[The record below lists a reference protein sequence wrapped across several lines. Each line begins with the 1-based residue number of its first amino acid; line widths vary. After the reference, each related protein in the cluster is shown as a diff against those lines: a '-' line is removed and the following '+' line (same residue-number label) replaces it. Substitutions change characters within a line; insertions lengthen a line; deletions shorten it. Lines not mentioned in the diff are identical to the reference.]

1 MKNIIEFMKRNYRV
15 LLVVGILAAGLWSF
29 IPSKKASGDDKDKM
43 LLELLSFVLEK
54 GHFSPIEL
62 NDNFSKKAYASYIES
77 LDPTKRYFIQSDI
90 NEFQKY
96 ENSIDDMI
104 RSKDLSFFDLT
115 YKRLM
120 LRMKES
126 KVIYTEILSKPLNL
140 NDDETISVDYEKL
153 PYATSKSDLNTRWRK
168 QLEFAILSD
177 ITDKEEIQEAI
188 KVKNADKTVI
198 ETLTI
203 KEEKESVTSEP
214 KTFEELEEKA
224 RKNTESN
231 LNNNFSFIAELTRED
246 WFSIYINAIVTQY
259 DPHTYYFSPEDK
271 EKFDVSMSGK
281 FEGIGARLQKK
292 NEGIEVSE
300 LISGGPAWRGKLLEQ
315 GDVIIKVG
323 QANEEPI
330 DIAGMRLDDVI
341 KKIKGPKGTLV
352 KLTVKKV
359 DGTVKVVPIFRDEVE
374 TEETFA
380 KSTVVNKGGKI
391 FGIIYLPKFY
401 QSFENK
407 SERDAFKDV
416 AIEVERL
423 KAMNVSGIVMDLRDN
438 GGGSLETVVKMTGL
452 FIDKGPVVQVKPAG
466 GKAQVL
472 PDTDPKVQW
481 DGPLVVMINN
491 YSASASE
498 IFAAAIQ
505 DYNRGVIIGSKQS
518 YGKGTVQNVFE
529 LNEFVRGNQYGDL
542 GALKTTTQKFYR
554 VNGGST
560 QLEGVK
566 SDIVMPDRFSFMETG
581 EKDEKSALPWD
592 KIEPAIY
599 TPLNVSFDK
608 VIANSK
614 NRIASNESFN
624 LISENAKWIN
634 DRKEDNS
641 ISLNYTAYK
650 KELAEIETQTKKFK
664 DIEKYKNN
672 LAFTSLPYELELMA
686 KDELLKEK
694 RDRWHAELVKDVYMT
709 ETLNV
714 LNDLT
719 SKELNATLVKAKKS
733 KKTKEKKLASK

>member
-1 MKNIIEFMKRNYRV
+1 MKRNYRI

-29 IPSKKASGDDKDKM
+29 IPSQKASGDEKDKM
-43 LLELLSFVLEK
+43 LIELLSFVLEK
-54 GHFSPIEL
+54 GHFSPIDL

-96 ENSIDDMI
+96 ETSIDDMI
-104 RSKDLSFFDLT
+104 RNKDLSFFDLT

-126 KVIYTEILSKPLNL
+126 KVIYTDILSKPLNL

-153 PYATSKSDLNTRWRK
+153 PYAASKSDLITRWRK
-168 QLEFAILSD
+168 QLEFAVLSD
-177 ITDKEEIQEAI
+177 ITDKEDIQKAVETDKENPEATE
-188 KVKNADKTVI
+188 KKETVK
-198 ETLTI
+198 
-203 KEEKESVTSEP
+203 SEP
-214 KTFEELEEKA
+214 KTFEELEAKA
-224 RKNTESN
+224 RKTTESN

-300 LISGGPAWRGKLLEQ
+300 LISGGPAWRGKMLEQ

-323 QANEEPI
+323 QGNEEPI
-330 DIAGMRLDDVI
+330 DISGMRLDDVI

-359 DGTVKVVPIFRDEVE
+359 DGSVKVIPIMRDEVE

-380 KSTVVNKGGKI
+380 KSTVVNKDGKL
-391 FGIIYLPKFY
+391 FGVIYLPKFY

-407 SERDAFKDV
+407 SQRDAFKDV
-416 AIEVERL
+416 AQEVERL
-423 KAMNVSGIVMDLRDN
+423 KAMNVQGIVMDLRDN

-452 FIDKGPVVQVKPAG
+452 FIDKGPVVQVKPAN

-472 PDTDPKVQW
+472 PDNDPKVQW

-505 DYNRGVIIGSKQS
+505 DYKRGIIIGSKQS

-592 KIEPAIY
+592 KIEPAVY
-599 TPLNVSFDK
+599 SPLNVSFDK

-614 NRIASNESFN
+614 SRIAANESFN
-624 LISENAKWIN
+624 LITENAKWIN
-634 DRKEDNS
+634 DRKEDNT
-641 ISLNYTAYK
+641 ISLNYSSYK
-650 KELAEIETQTKKFK
+650 KELAEIEAQTKKFK
-664 DIEKYKNN
+664 AIEKFKNN
-672 LAFTSLPYELELMA
+672 LVFTSLPYELELMA

-719 SKELNATLVKAKKS
+719 SKDINTTIVKGQKV
-733 KKTKEKKLASK
+733 KEKKLASK

>member
-29 IPSKKASGDDKDKM
+29 IPSQKASGDEKDKM
-43 LLELLSFVLEK
+43 LIELLSFVLEK

-62 NDNFSKKAYASYIES
+62 NDDFSKKAYASYIES

-120 LRMKES
+120 QRMKES
-126 KVIYTEILSKPLNL
+126 KVIYTSILSKPLNL
-140 NDDETISVDYEKL
+140 KDDETISVDYEKL
-153 PYATSKSDLNTRWRK
+153 PYAASMKDLDQRWRK
-168 QLEFAILSD
+168 QLEFAVLSD
-177 ITDKEEIQEAI
+177 ITDKEDIQKAVETSEATE
-188 KVKNADKTVI
+188 KKETVK
-198 ETLTI
+198 
-203 KEEKESVTSEP
+203 SEP

-224 RKNTESN
+224 RKTTESN

-300 LISGGPAWRGKLLEQ
+300 LISGGPAWRGKMLEQ

-323 QANEEPI
+323 QGNEEPI

-359 DGTVKVVPIFRDEVE
+359 DGTVKVVPIVRDEVE

-380 KSTVVNKGGKI
+380 KSTTVNKDGKL
-391 FGIIYLPKFY
+391 FGVIYLPKFY

-407 SERDAFKDV
+407 SQRDAFKDV

-505 DYNRGVIIGSKQS
+505 DYKRGIVVGSKQS

-599 TPLNVSFDK
+599 TPLNVSYDK

-614 NRIASNESFN
+614 NRIASNENFN
-624 LISENAKWIN
+624 LITENAKWIN
-634 DRKEDNS
+634 DRKEDNT
-641 ISLNYTAYK
+641 ISLNYSSYK
-650 KELAEIETQTKKFK
+650 KELAEIEVQTKKFK
-664 DIEKYKNN
+664 ELEKFKNN
-672 LAFTSLPYELELMA
+672 LTFTSLPYELELMA

-694 RDRWHAELVKDVYMT
+694 RDRWHAELVKDIYMT

-719 SKELNATLVKAKKS
+719 SKDVNTSLAKAKKA

>member
-1 MKNIIEFMKRNYRV
+1 MKRNYRV

-104 RSKDLSFFDLT
+104 RSKDLTFFDVT

-126 KVIYTEILSKPLNL
+126 KDIYTDILSKPLNL
-140 NDDETISVDYEKL
+140 NDEETISVDYEKL
-153 PYATSKSDLNTRWRK
+153 PYATSKVDLNTRWRK

-177 ITDKEEIQEAI
+177 ITDKEDIQNGLEKSEKLDNDATEM
-188 KVKNADKTVI
+188 KETVK
-198 ETLTI
+198 
-203 KEEKESVTSEP
+203 SEL
-214 KTFEELEEKA
+214 KSFEELEKTA

-323 QANEEPI
+323 QGNEEPI
-330 DIAGMRLDDVI
+330 DISGMRLDDVI

-359 DGTVKVVPIFRDEVE
+359 DGSVKVVPIMRDEVE

-380 KSTVVNKGGKI
+380 KSSVVNKDGKL
-391 FGIIYLPKFY
+391 FGVIYLPKFY

-407 SERDAFKDV
+407 SQRDAFKDV
-416 AIEVERL
+416 AQEVERL

-452 FIDKGPVVQVKPAG
+452 FIDKGPVVQVKPAN

-472 PDTDPKVQW
+472 ADSVPKAVW

-505 DYNRGVIIGSKQS
+505 DYNRGIVIGSKQS

-566 SDIVMPDRFSFMETG
+566 SDIVMPDRFSFMETV

-599 TPLNVSFDK
+599 TPLNLSFDK

-634 DRKEDNS
+634 NRKADNV
-641 ISLNYTAYK
+641 ISLNYTSYK
-650 KELAEIETQTKKFK
+650 KELAAIEMQTKKFK
-664 DIEKYKNN
+664 DIEKFKNN
-672 LAFTSLPYELELMA
+672 LTFSSLPYELELMT

-694 RDRWHAELVKDVYMT
+694 RDRWHSELVKDVYMT

-719 SKELNATLVKAKKS
+719 SKDVNTTLVKGKKA

>member
-1 MKNIIEFMKRNYRV
+1 MKNIIEFMKRNYKV
-15 LLVVGILAAGLWSF
+15 LLVVGILSAGLWSF
-29 IPSKKASGDDKDKM
+29 IPTQKTSGDDKDKM
-43 LLELLSFVLEK
+43 LIELLSFVLEK

-62 NDNFSKKAYASYIES
+62 NDTFSKKAYASYIES

-120 LRMKES
+120 QRMKES
-126 KVIYTEILSKPLNL
+126 KVIYTSILSKPLNL
-140 NDDETISVDYEKL
+140 KDDETISVDYEKL
-153 PYATSKSDLNTRWRK
+153 PYAASTNDLNQRWRK
-168 QLEFAILSD
+168 QLEFAVLSD
-177 ITDKEEIQEAI
+177 ITDKEEIQDAL
-188 KVKNADKTVI
+188 KNDDKTVT
-198 ETLTI
+198 EATEK
-203 KEEKESVTSEP
+203 KEVVKSEP

-224 RKNTESN
+224 RKTTESN
-231 LNNNFSFIAELTRED
+231 LNNNFGFIAELTRED
-246 WFSIYINAIVTQY
+246 WFSIYLNAIVTQY

-315 GDVIIKVG
+315 GDVIIKVAQG
-323 QANEEPI
+323 NEEPI

-359 DGTVKVVPIFRDEVE
+359 DGTVKVVPIVRDEVE

-380 KSTVVNKGGKI
+380 KSTVVNKDGKL
-391 FGIIYLPKFY
+391 FGVIYLPKFY

-407 SERDAFKDV
+407 SQRDAFKDV
-416 AIEVERL
+416 AQEIERL
-423 KAMNVSGIVMDLRDN
+423 KELNVQGIVMDLRDN

-452 FIDKGPVVQVKPAG
+452 FIDKGPVVQVKPAN

-472 PDTDPKVQW
+472 ADSVPNAQW

-505 DYNRGVIIGSKQS
+505 DYKRGIVIGSKQS

-566 SDIVMPDRFSFMETG
+566 SDVVMPDRFSFMETG

-592 KIEPAIY
+592 KIEPAVY
-599 TPLNVSFDK
+599 SPLNVSFDN

-614 NRIASNESFN
+614 NRIASNESFK

-634 DRKEDNS
+634 DRKEDNT
-641 ISLNYTAYK
+641 ISLNYASYK
-650 KELAEIETQTKKFK
+650 KELAEIEEQTKKFK
-664 DIEKYKNN
+664 VIEKFKNN
-672 LAFTSLPYELELMA
+672 LTFTSLPYELELMA

-714 LNDLT
+714 LTDLT
-719 SKELNATLVKAKKS
+719 GKDVNTTLVKTKKA

>member
-1 MKNIIEFMKRNYRV
+1 MKKSIEFMKRNYRV
-15 LLVVGILAAGLWSF
+15 LLVVGIVVAGLWSF
-29 IPSKKASGDDKDKM
+29 IPSKKLTGDDKDKM
-43 LLELLSFVLEK
+43 LIELLSFVLEK
-54 GHFSPIEL
+54 GHFSPIQL
-62 NDNFSKKAYASYIES
+62 NDEFSKKAYASYIES

-90 NEFQKY
+90 AEFQKY
-96 ENSIDDMI
+96 ELAIDDMI
-104 RSKDLSFFDLT
+104 RSKDLTFFDLT

-120 LRMKES
+120 QRMKES
-126 KVIYTEILSKPLNL
+126 KVIYTSILSKPLDL
-140 NDDETISVDYEKL
+140 NDNETINVDYEKL
-153 PYATSKSDLNTRWRK
+153 PYAATMKDLDQRWRK
-168 QLEFAILSD
+168 QLELAVLSD
-177 ITDKEEIQEAI
+177 ITDKEDIQNAI
-188 KVKNADKTVI
+188 KSGTLD
-198 ETLTI
+198 ETNVA
-203 KEEKESVTSEP
+203 KEEKPVEKTEP
-214 KTFEELEEKA
+214 KSFEELEKTA
-224 RKNTESN
+224 RKTTESN

-246 WFSIYINAIVTQY
+246 WFSVYINAIVTQY

-315 GDVIIKVG
+315 GDVIIKVA

-359 DGTVKVVPIFRDEVE
+359 DGSVKVVPIVRDEVE

-380 KSTVVNKGGKI
+380 KSTVVNKEGKL
-391 FGIIYLPKFY
+391 FGVIYLPKFY

-407 SERDAFKDV
+407 SNRDAFKDV

-423 KAMNVSGIVMDLRDN
+423 KAMNVEGIVMDLRDN

-472 PDTDPKVQW
+472 PDSDPKVQW

-505 DYNRGVIIGSKQS
+505 DYNRGIIIGSKQS

-529 LNEFVRGNQYGDL
+529 LNEFVRGNQYGEL

-566 SDIVMPDRFSFMETG
+566 SDIVMPDRFSFMATG

-599 TPLNVSFDK
+599 TPLNLNFEK

-614 NRIASNESFN
+614 KRIATNDNFN

-634 DRKEDNS
+634 DRKEDNT
-641 ISLNYTAYK
+641 ISLNYDAYK
-650 KELAEIETQTKKFK
+650 KELSEIETQTKKFK
-664 DIEKYKNN
+664 SLEKYKSN
-672 LAFTSLPYELELMA
+672 LMFTSLPYELDLMA

-694 RDRWHAELVKDVYMT
+694 RERWHAELVKDVYMT

-714 LNDLT
+714 LTDLT
-719 SKELNATLVKAKKS
+719 SDDVKEPLVKT
-733 KKTKEKKLASK
+733 KKTKKVKEKLASK

>member
-1 MKNIIEFMKRNYRV
+1 MKKSIEFMKRNYKV
-15 LLVVGILAAGLWSF
+15 LLIVGIVVAGLWSF
-29 IPSKKASGDDKDKM
+29 IPSKKVTGDDKDKM
-43 LLELLSFVLEK
+43 LIELLSFVLEK

-62 NDNFSKKAYASYIES
+62 NDEFSKKAYASYIES

-90 NEFQKY
+90 SEFQKY
-96 ENSIDDMI
+96 ELAIDDMI

-120 LRMKES
+120 QRMKES
-126 KVIYTEILSKPLNL
+126 KVIYTSILSKPLDL
-140 NDDETISVDYEKL
+140 NDNETINVDYEKL
-153 PYATSKSDLNTRWRK
+153 PYAATMKDLDQRWRK
-168 QLEFAILSD
+168 QLELAVLSD
-177 ITDKEEIQEAI
+177 ITNKEDIQ
-188 KVKNADKTVI
+188 NALKSGILDDSSA
-198 ETLTI
+198 I
-203 KEEKESVTSEP
+203 KEEKPAEKTEP
-214 KTFEELEEKA
+214 KSFEELEITA
-224 RKNTESN
+224 RKTTESN

-246 WFSIYINAIVTQY
+246 WFTVYINAIVTQY

-281 FEGIGARLQKK
+281 YEGIGARLQKK

-300 LISGGPAWRGKLLEQ
+300 LISGGPAWCGKLLEQ
-315 GDVIIKVG
+315 GDIIIKVA

-359 DGTVKVVPIFRDEVE
+359 DGTVKVVPIIRNEVE

-380 KSTVVNKGGKI
+380 KSSVVNKDGKL
-391 FGIIYLPKFY
+391 FGVIYLPKFY

-407 SERDAFKDV
+407 SNRDAFKDV

-423 KAMNVSGIVMDLRDN
+423 KAMNVEGIVMDLRDN

-466 GKAQVL
+466 GKAQIL
-472 PDTDPKVQW
+472 PDSDPKVQW

-505 DYNRGVIIGSKQS
+505 DYNRGIIIGSKQS

-566 SDIVMPDRFSFMETG
+566 SDIIMPDRFSFMETG

-592 KIEPAIY
+592 KIEPANY
-599 TPLNVSFDK
+599 TPLQVNYDK

-614 NRIASNESFN
+614 KRIATNENFN

-641 ISLNYTAYK
+641 ISLNYAAYK
-650 KELAEIETQTKKFK
+650 KEIADIESQTKKFK
-664 DIEKYKNN
+664 SLEKYKNN
-672 LAFTSLPYELELMA
+672 LNFNSLPYELELMA
-686 KDELLKEK
+686 SDELLKEK
-694 RDRWHAELVKDVYMT
+694 RERWHAELVKDIYMT

-714 LNDLT
+714 LTDLT
-719 SKELNATLVKAKKS
+719 VLDTNKPVV
-733 KKTKEKKLASK
+733 KTKKEKKVKEKLASK

>member
-1 MKNIIEFMKRNYRV
+1 MKNIVEFMKRNYRV

-43 LLELLSFVLEK
+43 LIELLSFVLEK

-62 NDNFSKKAYASYIES
+62 NDAFSKKAYASYIES

-120 LRMKES
+120 MRMKES
-126 KVIYTEILSKPLNL
+126 KDIYTDILSKPLNL
-140 NDDETISVDYEKL
+140 NDEETINVDYEKL
-153 PYATSKSDLNTRWRK
+153 PYATSKADLTTRWRK

-177 ITDKEEIQEAI
+177 ITDKEDIQKGITAEALNPEATD
-188 KVKNADKTVI
+188 KKETVK
-198 ETLTI
+198 
-203 KEEKESVTSEP
+203 SEP
-214 KTFEELEEKA
+214 KTFEELEKNA
-224 RKNTESN
+224 RKSTESN

-315 GDVIIKVG
+315 GDIIIKVG

-330 DIAGMRLDDVI
+330 DISGMRLDDVI

-359 DGTVKVVPIFRDEVE
+359 DGTVKVVPIVRDEVE

-380 KSTVVNKGGKI
+380 KSTVVNKEGKL
-391 FGIIYLPKFY
+391 FGVIYLPKFY
-401 QSFENK
+401 QSFDNK

-416 AIEVERL
+416 AQEVERL
-423 KAMNVSGIVMDLRDN
+423 KAMNVQGIVMDLRDN

-452 FIDKGPVVQVKPAG
+452 FIDRGPVVQVKPAN

-505 DYNRGVIIGSKQS
+505 DYKRGIVVGSKQS

-566 SDIVMPDRFSFMETG
+566 SDIVMPDRFSFVETG

-599 TPLNVSFDK
+599 TPLNMNFEN

-614 NRIASNESFN
+614 SRIAANESFN
-624 LISENAKWIN
+624 LITENAKWIN
-634 DRKEDNS
+634 NRKEDSS
-641 ISLNYTAYK
+641 ISLNYKAYK
-650 KELAEIETQTKKFK
+650 KELADIETQTKKFK
-664 DIEKYKNN
+664 DIEKFKNN
-672 LAFTSLPYELELMA
+672 LTFTSLPYELELMA

-694 RDRWHAELVKDVYMT
+694 RDRWHEELVKDVYMT

-719 SKELNATLVKAKKS
+719 SKDVTSTLVKAKKA
-733 KKTKEKKLASK
+733 KKVKEKKLASK

>member
-1 MKNIIEFMKRNYRV
+1 MKKSIEFMKRNYKV
-15 LLVVGILAAGLWSF
+15 LLVVGIVVAGLWSF
-29 IPSKKASGDDKDKM
+29 IPSKKLTGDDKDKM
-43 LLELLSFVLEK
+43 LIELLSFVLEK

-62 NDNFSKKAYASYIES
+62 NDEFSKKAYASYIES

-90 NEFQKY
+90 TEFQKY
-96 ENSIDDMI
+96 ELAIDDMI

-120 LRMKES
+120 QRMKES
-126 KVIYTEILSKPLNL
+126 KVIYTSILSKPLDL
-140 NDDETISVDYEKL
+140 NDNETINMDYEKL
-153 PYATSKSDLNTRWRK
+153 PYAATMKDLDQRWRK
-168 QLEFAILSD
+168 QLELAVLSD
-177 ITDKEEIQEAI
+177 ITDKEDIQNALNSGIIDETNEA
-188 KVKNADKTVI
+188 
-198 ETLTI
+198 
-203 KEEKESVTSEP
+203 KEEKPAEKTEP
-214 KTFEELEEKA
+214 KSFEELEKTA
-224 RKNTESN
+224 RKTTESN

-246 WFSIYINAIVTQY
+246 WFTVYINAIVTQY

-315 GDVIIKVG
+315 GDVIIKVA

-359 DGTVKVVPIFRDEVE
+359 DGSVKVVPIVRDEVE

-380 KSTVVNKGGKI
+380 KSTLVNKDGKL
-391 FGIIYLPKFY
+391 FGVIYLPKFY

-407 SERDAFKDV
+407 LNRDAFKDV

-423 KAMNVSGIVMDLRDN
+423 KAMNVEGIVMDLRDN

-472 PDTDPKVQW
+472 PDSDPKVQW

-505 DYNRGVIIGSKQS
+505 DYNRGIIIGSKQS

-554 VNGGST
+554 VSGGST

-566 SDIVMPDRFSFMETG
+566 SDIVMPDRFSFMQTG

-599 TPLNVSFDK
+599 TPLDLNFEK

-614 NRIASNESFN
+614 KRIATNENFN

-641 ISLNYTAYK
+641 ISLNYAAYK
-650 KELAEIETQTKKFK
+650 KEIADIESQTKKFK
-664 DIEKYKNN
+664 SLDKFKNN
-672 LAFTSLPYELELMA
+672 LNFTSLPYELDLMA

-694 RDRWHAELVKDVYMT
+694 RERWHAELMKDVYMT

-714 LNDLT
+714 LTDLT
-719 SKELNATLVKAKKS
+719 SDDVKETLVKT
-733 KKTKEKKLASK
+733 KKTKKVKEKLASK

>member
-1 MKNIIEFMKRNYRV
+1 MKRNYKV
-15 LLVVGILAAGLWSF
+15 LLIVGIVVAGLWSF
-29 IPSKKASGDDKDKM
+29 IPSKKLTGDDKDKM
-43 LLELLSFVLEK
+43 LIELLSFVLEK

-62 NDNFSKKAYASYIES
+62 NDEFSKKAYAAYIES
-77 LDPTKRYFIQSDI
+77 LDPTKRYFIQPDI
-90 NEFQKY
+90 AEFQKY
-96 ENSIDDMI
+96 ELAIDDMI

-120 LRMKES
+120 QRMKES
-126 KVIYTEILSKPLNL
+126 KVIYTSILSKPLDL
-140 NDDETISVDYEKL
+140 NDNETINVDYEKL
-153 PYATSKSDLNTRWRK
+153 PYAATVKDLDQRWRK
-168 QLEFAILSD
+168 QLELAVLSE
-177 ITDKEEIQEAI
+177 ITDKEDIQNALNSGIIDE
-188 KVKNADKTVI
+188 KNVA
-198 ETLTI
+198 
-203 KEEKESVTSEP
+203 KEEKPAEKTEP
-214 KTFEELEEKA
+214 KSFEELEKTA
-224 RKNTESN
+224 RKTTESN

-246 WFSIYINAIVTQY
+246 WFTVYINAIVTQY

-315 GDVIIKVG
+315 GDVIIKVA

-359 DGTVKVVPIFRDEVE
+359 DGSVKVVPIVRDEVE

-380 KSTVVNKGGKI
+380 KSTLVNKDGKL
-391 FGIIYLPKFY
+391 FGVIYLPKFY

-407 SERDAFKDV
+407 SNRDAFKDV

-423 KAMNVSGIVMDLRDN
+423 KAMNVEGIVMDLRDN

-472 PDTDPKVQW
+472 PDSDPKVQW

-505 DYNRGVIIGSKQS
+505 DYNRGIIIGSKQS

-554 VNGGST
+554 VSGGST

-566 SDIVMPDRFSFMETG
+566 SDIVMPDRFSFMQTG

-599 TPLNVSFDK
+599 SPLDLNFEK

-614 NRIASNESFN
+614 KRIATNENFN

-641 ISLNYTAYK
+641 ISLNYAAYK
-650 KELAEIETQTKKFK
+650 KEIADIESQTKKFK
-664 DIEKYKNN
+664 SLDKYKNN
-672 LAFTSLPYELELMA
+672 LNFTSLPYELDLMA

-694 RDRWHAELVKDVYMT
+694 RERWHAELMKDVYMT

-714 LNDLT
+714 LTDLT
-719 SKELNATLVKAKKS
+719 SDDVKATLVKT
-733 KKTKEKKLASK
+733 KKTKKVKEKLASK

>member
-1 MKNIIEFMKRNYRV
+1 MKRNYRV
-15 LLVVGILAAGLWSF
+15 ILVVGILVAGLWSF
-29 IPSKKASGDDKDKM
+29 IPSKKVTGDDKDKM
-43 LLELLSFVLEK
+43 LIELLSFVLEK

-62 NDNFSKKAYASYIES
+62 NDEFSKKAYASYIES

-90 NEFQKY
+90 SEFQKY
-96 ENSIDDMI
+96 ELAIDDMI
-104 RSKDLSFFDLT
+104 RNKDLSFFDLT

-120 LRMKES
+120 QRMKES
-126 KVIYTEILSKPLNL
+126 KVIYTSILSKPLDL
-140 NDDETISVDYEKL
+140 NDNETINVDYEKL
-153 PYATSKSDLNTRWRK
+153 PYAATMKDLDQRWRK
-168 QLEFAILSD
+168 QLELAVLSD
-177 ITDKEEIQEAI
+177 ITDKEDIQ
-188 KVKNADKTVI
+188 NALKSGIID
-198 ETLTI
+198 ESGAI
-203 KEEKESVTSEP
+203 KEEKPAEKTEP
-214 KTFEELEEKA
+214 KSFEELEILA
-224 RKNTESN
+224 RKTTESN
-231 LNNNFSFIAELTRED
+231 LNNNFGFIAELTRED
-246 WFSIYINAIVTQY
+246 WFTVYINAIVTQY

-315 GDVIIKVG
+315 GDIIIKVA
-323 QANEEPI
+323 QANEQPI

-359 DGTVKVVPIFRDEVE
+359 DGSVKVIPIVRDEVE

-380 KSTVVNKGGKI
+380 KSTVVEKDGKL
-391 FGIIYLPKFY
+391 FGVIYLPKFY

-407 SERDAFKDV
+407 SNRDAFKDV

-423 KAMNVSGIVMDLRDN
+423 KAMNVEGIVMDLRDN

-466 GKAQVL
+466 GKAQIL
-472 PDTDPKVQW
+472 PDSDPKVQW

-505 DYNRGVIIGSKQS
+505 DYNRGIIIGSKQS

-554 VNGGST
+554 VSGGST

-566 SDIVMPDRFSFMETG
+566 SDIVMPDRFSFMATG

-592 KIEPAIY
+592 KIEPANY
-599 TPLNVSFDK
+599 MPLQVNYDK

-614 NRIASNESFN
+614 KRIATNDNFN

-641 ISLNYTAYK
+641 ISLNYAAYK
-650 KELAEIETQTKKFK
+650 KEIADIESQTKKFK
-664 DIEKYKNN
+664 SLEKYKNN
-672 LAFTSLPYELELMA
+672 LNFTSLPYELELMA
-686 KDELLKEK
+686 NDELLKEK
-694 RDRWHAELVKDVYMT
+694 RERWHAELVKDIYMT

-714 LNDLT
+714 LTDLT
-719 SKELNATLVKAKKS
+719 VLDTNIPVV
-733 KKTKEKKLASK
+733 KTKKEKKVKEKLASK

>member
-29 IPSKKASGDDKDKM
+29 IPSQKASGDEKDKM
-43 LLELLSFVLEK
+43 LIELLSFVLEK

-62 NDNFSKKAYASYIES
+62 NDDFSKKAYASYLES

-120 LRMKES
+120 QRMKES
-126 KVIYTEILSKPLNL
+126 KVIYTSILSKPLNL
-140 NDDETISVDYEKL
+140 KDDETISVDYEKL
-153 PYATSKSDLNTRWRK
+153 PYAASMKDLDQRWRK
-168 QLEFAILSD
+168 QLEFAVLSD
-177 ITDKEEIQEAI
+177 ITDKEDIQKAVETSEATE
-188 KVKNADKTVI
+188 KKETVK
-198 ETLTI
+198 
-203 KEEKESVTSEP
+203 SEP

-224 RKNTESN
+224 RKTTESN

-300 LISGGPAWRGKLLEQ
+300 LISGGPAWRGKMLEQ

-323 QANEEPI
+323 QGNDEPI

-359 DGTVKVVPIFRDEVE
+359 DGTVKVVPIVRDEVE

-380 KSTVVNKGGKI
+380 KSTTVNKDGKL
-391 FGIIYLPKFY
+391 FGVIYLPKFY

-407 SERDAFKDV
+407 SQRDAFKDV
-416 AIEVERL
+416 AQEVERL
-423 KAMNVSGIVMDLRDN
+423 KAMNVQGIVMDLRDN

-505 DYNRGVIIGSKQS
+505 DYKRGIIIGSKQS

-599 TPLNVSFDK
+599 TPLNVNFDK

-614 NRIASNESFN
+614 NRIASNENFN
-624 LISENAKWIN
+624 LITENAKWIN
-634 DRKEDNS
+634 DRKEDNT
-641 ISLNYTAYK
+641 ISLNYSSYK
-650 KELAEIETQTKKFK
+650 KELAEIEVQTKKFK
-664 DIEKYKNN
+664 ELEKFKNN
-672 LAFTSLPYELELMA
+672 LTFTSLPYELELMA

-714 LNDLT
+714 LTDLT
-719 SKELNATLVKAKKS
+719 SKEVNTSLAKTKKA

>member
-1 MKNIIEFMKRNYRV
+1 MKRNYRV

-29 IPSKKASGDDKDKM
+29 IPSQKASGDEKDKM
-43 LLELLSFVLEK
+43 LIELLSFVLEK

-62 NDNFSKKAYASYIES
+62 NDDFSKKAYASYIES

-120 LRMKES
+120 QRMKES
-126 KVIYTEILSKPLNL
+126 KVIYTSILSKPLNL
-140 NDDETISVDYEKL
+140 KDDETISVDYEEL
-153 PYATSKSDLNTRWRK
+153 PYAASMKDLDQRWRK
-168 QLEFAILSD
+168 QLEFAVLSD
-177 ITDKEEIQEAI
+177 ITDKEDIQKAVETSEATE
-188 KVKNADKTVI
+188 KKETVK
-198 ETLTI
+198 
-203 KEEKESVTSEP
+203 SEP

-224 RKNTESN
+224 RKTTESN

-300 LISGGPAWRGKLLEQ
+300 LISGGPAWRGKMLEQ

-323 QANEEPI
+323 QGNEEPI

-359 DGTVKVVPIFRDEVE
+359 DGTVKVVPIVRDEVE

-380 KSTVVNKGGKI
+380 KSTTVNKDGKL
-391 FGIIYLPKFY
+391 FGVIYLPKFY

-407 SERDAFKDV
+407 SQRDAFKDV

-505 DYNRGVIIGSKQS
+505 DYKRGIIIGSKQS

-599 TPLNVSFDK
+599 TPLNVNFDK

-614 NRIASNESFN
+614 NRIASNENFN
-624 LISENAKWIN
+624 LITENAKWIN
-634 DRKEDNS
+634 DRKEDNT
-641 ISLNYTAYK
+641 ISLNYSSYK
-650 KELAEIETQTKKFK
+650 KELAEIEVQTKKFK
-664 DIEKYKNN
+664 ELEKFKNN
-672 LAFTSLPYELELMA
+672 LTFTSLPYELELMA

-714 LNDLT
+714 LTDLT
-719 SKELNATLVKAKKS
+719 SKEVNTSLAKTKKA

>member
-1 MKNIIEFMKRNYRV
+1 MKRNYKV

-29 IPSKKASGDDKDKM
+29 IPSKKIIGDDKDKM
-43 LLELLSFVLEK
+43 LIELLSFVLEK
-54 GHFSPIEL
+54 GHFSPIEI
-62 NDNFSKKAYASYIES
+62 NDEFSKKAYASYIES
-77 LDPTKRYFIQSDI
+77 LDPTKRFFIQSDI
-90 NEFQKY
+90 AEFQKY
-96 ENSIDDMI
+96 ELSIDDMI

-120 LRMKES
+120 QRMKES
-126 KVIYTEILSKPLNL
+126 KVIYTNILSKPLDL
-140 NDDETISVDYEKL
+140 NDNETINVDYEKL
-153 PYATSKSDLNTRWRK
+153 PYAATMKDLDQRWKK
-168 QLEFAILSD
+168 QLELAVLSD
-177 ITDKEEIQEAI
+177 ITDKEDIQNALSSGISDET
-188 KVKNADKTVI
+188 KDVKDAKPA
-198 ETLTI
+198 
-203 KEEKESVTSEP
+203 EKSEP
-214 KTFEELEEKA
+214 KSFEELEKTA
-224 RKNTESN
+224 RKTTESN
-231 LNNNFSFIAELTRED
+231 LNNNFNFIAELTRED
-246 WFSIYINAIVTQY
+246 WFTVYINAIVTQY

-315 GDVIIKVG
+315 GDIIIKVG
-323 QANEEPI
+323 QANEEAI

-359 DGTVKVVPIFRDEVE
+359 DGSVKVVPIVRDEVE

-380 KSTVVNKGGKI
+380 KSTIVEKDGKL
-391 FGIIYLPKFY
+391 FGVIYLPKFY
-401 QSFENK
+401 QTFENR
-407 SERDAFKDV
+407 SNRDAFKDV
-416 AIEVERL
+416 AIEIERL
-423 KAMNVSGIVMDLRDN
+423 KAINVQGIVMDLRDN

-452 FIDKGPVVQVKPAG
+452 FIDKGPVVQVKQAG
-466 GKAQVL
+466 GKAQIL
-472 PDTDPKVQW
+472 PDSDPKVQW

-505 DYNRGVIIGSKQS
+505 DYNRGIIIGSKQS

-529 LNEFVRGNQYGDL
+529 LNEFVRGNEYGDL

-566 SDIVMPDRFSFMETG
+566 SDIVMPDRFSFMQTG

-599 TPLNVSFDK
+599 TPLQLSYEK

-614 NRIASNESFN
+614 KRIANNDNFN
-624 LISENAKWIN
+624 LIAENAKWIN
-634 DRKEDNS
+634 DRKEDNT
-641 ISLNYTAYK
+641 ISLNYEAYK
-650 KELAEIETQTKKFK
+650 KELSEIESQTKKFK
-664 DIEKYKNN
+664 SIEKFKNN
-672 LAFTSLPYELELMA
+672 LKFTSLPYELDLIA

-694 RDRWHAELVKDVYMT
+694 RERWHAELVKDVYMS

-714 LNDLT
+714 LTDLT
-719 SKELNATLVKAKKS
+719 VDGANIPLVKTNKTQKAK
-733 KKTKEKKLASK
+733 EKLASK

>member
-1 MKNIIEFMKRNYRV
+1 MKRNYKV
-15 LLVVGILAAGLWSF
+15 LLVVGILVAGLWSF
-29 IPSKKASGDDKDKM
+29 IPSKKITGDDKDKM
-43 LLELLSFVLEK
+43 LIELLSFVLEK
-54 GHFSPIEL
+54 GHFSPIEI
-62 NDNFSKKAYASYIES
+62 NDEFSKKAYAAYIES
-77 LDPTKRYFIQSDI
+77 LDPTKRFFIQSDI
-90 NEFQKY
+90 TEFQKY
-96 ENSIDDMI
+96 ELAIDDMI
-104 RSKDLSFFDLT
+104 RSKDLAFFDLT

-120 LRMKES
+120 QRMKES
-126 KVIYTEILSKPLNL
+126 KVIYTNILSKPLDL
-140 NDDETISVDYEKL
+140 NDNETINVDYEKL
-153 PYATSKSDLNTRWRK
+153 PYAATMKDLDQRWRK
-168 QLEFAILSD
+168 QLEFAVLSD
-177 ITDKEEIQEAI
+177 ITDKEDIQNALKSEILDESSAT
-188 KVKNADKTVI
+188 KVEKPAEKT
-198 ETLTI
+198 
-203 KEEKESVTSEP
+203 EP
-214 KTFEELEEKA
+214 KSFEELEKTA
-224 RKNTESN
+224 RKTTESN

-246 WFSIYINAIVTQY
+246 WFTVYINAIVTQY

-315 GDVIIKVG
+315 GDVIIKVA
-323 QANEEPI
+323 QANEEAI

-359 DGTVKVVPIFRDEVE
+359 DGSVKVVPIVRDEVE

-380 KSTVVNKGGKI
+380 KSTVVEKDGKL
-391 FGIIYLPKFY
+391 FGVIYLPKFY
-401 QSFENK
+401 QTFENR
-407 SERDAFKDV
+407 SNRDAFKDV

-423 KAMNVSGIVMDLRDN
+423 KAMNVQGIVMDLRDN

-466 GKAQVL
+466 GKAQIL
-472 PDTDPKVQW
+472 PDSDPKVQW

-505 DYNRGVIIGSKQS
+505 DYNRGIIIGSKQS

-529 LNEFVRGNQYGDL
+529 LNEFVRGNQYGEL

-566 SDIVMPDRFSFMETG
+566 SDIVMPDRFSFMQTG

-592 KIEPAIY
+592 KIEPANY
-599 TPLNVSFDK
+599 TPLQVNFDK

-614 NRIASNESFN
+614 KRIATNDNFN

-634 DRKEDNS
+634 DRKEDNT

-650 KELAEIETQTKKFK
+650 KEIDDIESQTKKFK
-664 DIEKYKNN
+664 SLEKYKNN
-672 LAFTSLPYELELMA
+672 LNFTSLPYELELMD

-694 RDRWHAELVKDVYMT
+694 RERWHAELVKDIYMT

-714 LNDLT
+714 LTDLT
-719 SKELNATLVKAKKS
+719 VLDTNIPIV
-733 KKTKEKKLASK
+733 KTKKDKNLKEKLASK

>member
-29 IPSKKASGDDKDKM
+29 IPSQKASGDEKDKM
-43 LLELLSFVLEK
+43 LIELLSFVLEK

-62 NDNFSKKAYASYIES
+62 NDDFSKKAYASYIES

-120 LRMKES
+120 QRMKES
-126 KVIYTEILSKPLNL
+126 KVIYTSILSKPLNL
-140 NDDETISVDYEKL
+140 KDDETISVDYEKL
-153 PYATSKSDLNTRWRK
+153 PYAASMKDLDQRWRK
-168 QLEFAILSD
+168 QLEFAVLSD
-177 ITDKEEIQEAI
+177 ITDKEDIQKAVETSEATE
-188 KVKNADKTVI
+188 KKETVK
-198 ETLTI
+198 
-203 KEEKESVTSEP
+203 SEP

-224 RKNTESN
+224 RKTTESN

-300 LISGGPAWRGKLLEQ
+300 LISGGPAWRGKMLEQ

-323 QANEEPI
+323 QGNEEPI

-359 DGTVKVVPIFRDEVE
+359 DGTVKVVPIVRDEVE

-380 KSTVVNKGGKI
+380 KSTTVNKDGKL
-391 FGIIYLPKFY
+391 FGVIYLPKFY

-407 SERDAFKDV
+407 SQRDAFKDV

-505 DYNRGVIIGSKQS
+505 DYKRGIIIGSKQS

-599 TPLNVSFDK
+599 TPLNVNFDK

-614 NRIASNESFN
+614 NRIASNENFN
-624 LISENAKWIN
+624 LITENAKWIN
-634 DRKEDNS
+634 DRKEDNT
-641 ISLNYTAYK
+641 ISLNYSSYK
-650 KELAEIETQTKKFK
+650 KELAEIEVQTKKFK
-664 DIEKYKNN
+664 ELEKFKNN
-672 LAFTSLPYELELMA
+672 LTFTSLPYELELMA

-719 SKELNATLVKAKKS
+719 SKDMKTTIVKGKKAKKI
-733 KKTKEKKLASK
+733 KEKKLASK

>member
-1 MKNIIEFMKRNYRV
+1 MKKSIEFMKRNYKI

-29 IPSKKASGDDKDKM
+29 IPSKKLIGDDKDKM
-43 LLELLSFVLEK
+43 LIELLSFVLEK
-54 GHFSPIEL
+54 GHFSPIEI
-62 NDNFSKKAYASYIES
+62 NDEFSKKAYASYIES
-77 LDPTKRYFIQSDI
+77 LDPTKRFFIQSDI
-90 NEFQKY
+90 AEFQKY
-96 ENSIDDMI
+96 ELAIDDMI
-104 RSKDLSFFDLT
+104 RSKDLTFFDLT

-126 KVIYTEILSKPLNL
+126 KVIYTDILSKPLDL
-140 NDDETISVDYEKL
+140 NDNETINVDYEKL
-153 PYATSKSDLNTRWRK
+153 PYAASMIDLDQRWRK
-168 QLEFAILSD
+168 QLELAVLSD
-177 ITDKEEIQEAI
+177 ITDKEDIQNAI
-188 KVKNADKTVI
+188 KSGFLD
-198 ETLTI
+198 ETNVA
-203 KEEKESVTSEP
+203 KEEKPVEKTEP
-214 KTFEELEEKA
+214 KSFQELEQTA
-224 RKNTESN
+224 RKTTESN

-246 WFSIYINAIVTQY
+246 WFTVYLNAIVTQY

-315 GDVIIKVG
+315 GDVIIKVA
-323 QANEEPI
+323 QANEQPI

-359 DGTVKVVPIFRDEVE
+359 DGSVKVIPIVRDEVE

-380 KSTVVNKGGKI
+380 KSTVVEKDGKL
-391 FGIIYLPKFY
+391 FGVIYLPKFY
-401 QSFENK
+401 QSFDNK
-407 SERDAFKDV
+407 SNRDAFKDV

-423 KAMNVSGIVMDLRDN
+423 KAMNVEGIVMDLRDN

-472 PDTDPKVQW
+472 TDSDPKVQW
-481 DGPLVVMINN
+481 NGPLVVMINN

-505 DYNRGVIIGSKQS
+505 DYNRGIIIGSKQS
-518 YGKGTVQNVFE
+518 YGKGTVQNLFD
-529 LNEFVRGNQYGDL
+529 LNEFVRGNEFGEF

-566 SDIVMPDRFSFMETG
+566 SDIVMPDRFSFMQTG

-592 KIEPAIY
+592 KIEAANY
-599 TPLNVSFDK
+599 TPLQVNYEK

-614 NRIASNESFN
+614 KRIATNANFN

-634 DRKEDNS
+634 DRKEDNTIS
-641 ISLNYTAYK
+641 INYASYK
-650 KELAEIETQTKKFK
+650 KEIADIESQTKKFK
-664 DIEKYKNN
+664 TIEKFKNN
-672 LAFTSLPYELELMA
+672 LNFTSLPYELDLMA
-686 KDELLKEK
+686 TDELLKEK
-694 RDRWHAELVKDVYMT
+694 RERWHAELVKDVYMT

-714 LNDLT
+714 LTDLT
-719 SKELNATLVKAKKS
+719 SDEIKSSLVKTKKTKKS
-733 KKTKEKKLASK
+733 KEKLASK

>member
-1 MKNIIEFMKRNYRV
+1 MKRNYKV
-15 LLVVGILAAGLWSF
+15 LLVVGIVVAGLWSF
-29 IPSKKASGDDKDKM
+29 IPSKKVTGDDKDKM
-43 LLELLSFVLEK
+43 LIELLSFVLEK
-54 GHFSPIEL
+54 GHFSPIEI
-62 NDNFSKKAYASYIES
+62 NDEFSKKAYAAYIES
-77 LDPTKRYFIQSDI
+77 LDPTKRFFIQSDI
-90 NEFQKY
+90 TEFQKY
-96 ENSIDDMI
+96 ELAIDDMI
-104 RSKDLSFFDLT
+104 RSKDLAFFDLT

-120 LRMKES
+120 QRMKES
-126 KVIYTEILSKPLNL
+126 KVIYTNILSKPLDL
-140 NDDETISVDYEKL
+140 NDNETINVDYEKL
-153 PYATSKSDLNTRWRK
+153 PYAATMKDLDQRWRK
-168 QLEFAILSD
+168 QLEFAVLSD
-177 ITDKEEIQEAI
+177 ITDKEDIQNALKSEILDESSAT
-188 KVKNADKTVI
+188 KVEKPAEKT
-198 ETLTI
+198 
-203 KEEKESVTSEP
+203 EP
-214 KTFEELEEKA
+214 KSFEELEKTA
-224 RKNTESN
+224 RKTTESN

-246 WFSIYINAIVTQY
+246 WFTVYINAIVTQY

-315 GDVIIKVG
+315 GDVIIKVA
-323 QANEEPI
+323 QANEEAI

-359 DGTVKVVPIFRDEVE
+359 DGSVKVVPIVRDEVE

-380 KSTVVNKGGKI
+380 KSTVVEKDGKL
-391 FGIIYLPKFY
+391 FGVIYLPKFY
-401 QSFENK
+401 QTFENR
-407 SERDAFKDV
+407 SNRDAFKDV

-423 KAMNVSGIVMDLRDN
+423 KAMNVQGIVMDLRDN

-466 GKAQVL
+466 GKAQIL
-472 PDTDPKVQW
+472 PDSDPKVQW

-505 DYNRGVIIGSKQS
+505 DYNRGIIIGSKQS

-529 LNEFVRGNQYGDL
+529 LNEFVRGNQYGEL

-566 SDIVMPDRFSFMETG
+566 SDIVMPDRFSFMQTG

-592 KIEPAIY
+592 KIEPANY
-599 TPLNVSFDK
+599 TPLQVNFDK

-614 NRIASNESFN
+614 KRIATNDNFN

-634 DRKEDNS
+634 DRKEDNT

-650 KELAEIETQTKKFK
+650 KEIDDIESQTKKFK
-664 DIEKYKNN
+664 SLEKYKNN
-672 LAFTSLPYELELMA
+672 LNFTSLTYELELMD

-694 RDRWHAELVKDVYMT
+694 RERWHAELVKDIYMT

-714 LNDLT
+714 LTDLT
-719 SKELNATLVKAKKS
+719 VLDTNIPIV
-733 KKTKEKKLASK
+733 KTKKDKNLKEKLASK

>member
-1 MKNIIEFMKRNYRV
+1 MKRNYRV

-43 LLELLSFVLEK
+43 LIELLSFVLEK

-62 NDNFSKKAYASYIES
+62 NDDFSKKAYASYIES

-120 LRMKES
+120 QRMKES
-126 KVIYTEILSKPLNL
+126 KVIYTSILSKPLNL
-140 NDDETISVDYEKL
+140 KDDETISVDYEKL
-153 PYATSKSDLNTRWRK
+153 PYAASMKDLDQRWRK
-168 QLEFAILSD
+168 QLEFAVISD
-177 ITDKEEIQEAI
+177 ITDKEDIQKAVETSEATE
-188 KVKNADKTVI
+188 KKETVK
-198 ETLTI
+198 
-203 KEEKESVTSEP
+203 SEP

-224 RKNTESN
+224 RKTTESN

-300 LISGGPAWRGKLLEQ
+300 LISGGPAWRGKMLEQ

-323 QANEEPI
+323 QGNDEPI

-359 DGTVKVVPIFRDEVE
+359 DGTVKVIPIMRDEVE

-380 KSTVVNKGGKI
+380 KSTTVNKDGKL
-391 FGIIYLPKFY
+391 FGVIYLPKFY

-407 SERDAFKDV
+407 SQRDAFKDV
-416 AIEVERL
+416 AQEIERL
-423 KAMNVSGIVMDLRDN
+423 KALNVQGIVMDLRDN

-505 DYNRGVIIGSKQS
+505 DYKRGIVVGSKQS

-599 TPLNVSFDK
+599 TPLNVSYDK

-614 NRIASNESFN
+614 NRIASNENFN
-624 LISENAKWIN
+624 LITENAKWIN
-634 DRKEDNS
+634 DRKEDNT
-641 ISLNYTAYK
+641 ISLNYSSYK
-650 KELAEIETQTKKFK
+650 KELAEIEVQTKKFK
-664 DIEKYKNN
+664 ELEKFKNN
-672 LAFTSLPYELELMA
+672 LTFTSLPYELELMA

-694 RDRWHAELVKDVYMT
+694 RDRWHAELVKDIYMT

-719 SKELNATLVKAKKS
+719 SKDVNTSLAKAKKA

>member
-29 IPSKKASGDDKDKM
+29 IPSQKASGDEKDKM
-43 LLELLSFVLEK
+43 LIELLSFVLEK

-62 NDNFSKKAYASYIES
+62 NDDFSKKAYASYIES

-120 LRMKES
+120 QRMKES
-126 KVIYTEILSKPLNL
+126 KVIYTSILSKPLNL
-140 NDDETISVDYEKL
+140 KDDETISVDYEKL
-153 PYATSKSDLNTRWRK
+153 PYAASMKDLDQRWRK
-168 QLEFAILSD
+168 QLEFAVISD
-177 ITDKEEIQEAI
+177 ITDKEDIQKAVETSEATE
-188 KVKNADKTVI
+188 KKETVK
-198 ETLTI
+198 
-203 KEEKESVTSEP
+203 SEP

-224 RKNTESN
+224 RKTTESN

-300 LISGGPAWRGKLLEQ
+300 LISGGPAWRGKMLEQ

-323 QANEEPI
+323 QGNEEPI

-359 DGTVKVVPIFRDEVE
+359 DGTVKVVPIVRDEVE

-380 KSTVVNKGGKI
+380 KSTTVNKDGKL
-391 FGIIYLPKFY
+391 FGVIYLPKFY

-407 SERDAFKDV
+407 SQRDAFKDV
-416 AIEVERL
+416 AQEVERL
-423 KAMNVSGIVMDLRDN
+423 KAMNVQGIVMDLRDN

-505 DYNRGVIIGSKQS
+505 DYKRGIIIGSKQS

-599 TPLNVSFDK
+599 TPLNVNFDK

-614 NRIASNESFN
+614 NRIASNENFN
-624 LISENAKWIN
+624 LITENAKWIN
-634 DRKEDNS
+634 DRKEDNT
-641 ISLNYTAYK
+641 ISLNYSSYK
-650 KELAEIETQTKKFK
+650 KELAEIEVQTKKFK
-664 DIEKYKNN
+664 ELEKFKNN
-672 LAFTSLPYELELMA
+672 LTFTSLPYELELMA

-719 SKELNATLVKAKKS
+719 SKDMKTTIVKGKKAKKI
-733 KKTKEKKLASK
+733 KEKKLASK

>member
-1 MKNIIEFMKRNYRV
+1 MKKSIEFMKRNYKV

-29 IPSKKASGDDKDKM
+29 IPSKKITGDDKDKM
-43 LLELLSFVLEK
+43 LIELLSFVLEK
-54 GHFSPIEL
+54 GHFSPIEI
-62 NDNFSKKAYASYIES
+62 NDEFSKKAYASYIES
-77 LDPTKRYFIQSDI
+77 LDPTKRFFIQSDI
-90 NEFQKY
+90 AEFQKY
-96 ENSIDDMI
+96 ELSIDDMI

-120 LRMKES
+120 QRMKES
-126 KVIYTEILSKPLNL
+126 KVIYTNILSKPLDL
-140 NDDETISVDYEKL
+140 NDNETINVDYEKL
-153 PYATSKSDLNTRWRK
+153 PYAATMKDLDQRWKK
-168 QLEFAILSD
+168 QLELAVLSD
-177 ITDKEEIQEAI
+177 ITDKEDIQNALSSGISDET
-188 KVKNADKTVI
+188 KDVKDAKPA
-198 ETLTI
+198 
-203 KEEKESVTSEP
+203 EKSEP
-214 KTFEELEEKA
+214 KSFEELEKTA
-224 RKNTESN
+224 RKTTESN
-231 LNNNFSFIAELTRED
+231 LNNNFNFIAELTRED
-246 WFSIYINAIVTQY
+246 WFTVYINAIVTQY

-315 GDVIIKVG
+315 GDIIIKVG
-323 QANEEPI
+323 QANEEAI

-359 DGTVKVVPIFRDEVE
+359 DGSVKVVPIVRDEVE

-380 KSTVVNKGGKI
+380 KSTIVEKDGKL
-391 FGIIYLPKFY
+391 FGVIYLPKFY
-401 QSFENK
+401 QTFENR
-407 SERDAFKDV
+407 SNRDAFKDV
-416 AIEVERL
+416 AIEIERL
-423 KAMNVSGIVMDLRDN
+423 KAINVQGIVMDLRDN

-452 FIDKGPVVQVKPAG
+452 FIDKGPVVQVKQAG
-466 GKAQVL
+466 GKAQIL
-472 PDTDPKVQW
+472 PDSDPKVQW

-505 DYNRGVIIGSKQS
+505 DYNRGIIIGSKQS

-529 LNEFVRGNQYGDL
+529 LNEFVRGNEYGDL

-566 SDIVMPDRFSFMETG
+566 SDIVMPDRFSFMQTG
-581 EKDEKSALPWD
+581 EKDEKSSLPWD

-599 TPLNVSFDK
+599 TPLQLSYEK

-614 NRIASNESFN
+614 KRIANNDNFN
-624 LISENAKWIN
+624 LIAENAKWIN
-634 DRKEDNS
+634 DRKEDNT
-641 ISLNYTAYK
+641 ISLNYEAYK
-650 KELAEIETQTKKFK
+650 KELSEIESQTKKFK
-664 DIEKYKNN
+664 SIEKFKSN
-672 LAFTSLPYELELMA
+672 LKFTSLPYELDLIA

-694 RDRWHAELVKDVYMT
+694 RERWHAELVKDVYMS

-714 LNDLT
+714 LTDLT
-719 SKELNATLVKAKKS
+719 VDGANIPLVKTNKTQKAK
-733 KKTKEKKLASK
+733 EKLASK

>member
-1 MKNIIEFMKRNYRV
+1 MKRNYRV

-29 IPSKKASGDDKDKM
+29 IPSKKITGDDKDKM
-43 LLELLSFVLEK
+43 LIELLSFVLEK
-54 GHFSPIEL
+54 GHFSPIEI
-62 NDNFSKKAYASYIES
+62 NDEFSKKAYASYIVS
-77 LDPTKRYFIQSDI
+77 LDPTKRFFIQSDI
-90 NEFQKY
+90 IEFQKY
-96 ENSIDDMI
+96 ELSIDDMI
-104 RSKDLSFFDLT
+104 RSKDLAFFDLT

-120 LRMKES
+120 QRMKES
-126 KVIYTEILSKPLNL
+126 KVIYTDILSKPLDL
-140 NDDETISVDYEKL
+140 NDNETINVDYEKL
-153 PYATSKSDLNTRWRK
+153 PYAANMNDLNQRWRK
-168 QLEFAILSD
+168 QLELAVLSD
-177 ITDKEEIQEAI
+177 ITDKEDIQNALKTGVSDETIDAKEA
-188 KVKNADKTVI
+188 KT
-198 ETLTI
+198 
-203 KEEKESVTSEP
+203 EEKTEP
-214 KTFEELEEKA
+214 KSFEELEKTA
-224 RKNTESN
+224 RKTTESN

-246 WFSIYINAIVTQY
+246 WFTVYLNAIVTQY

-315 GDVIIKVG
+315 GDIIIKVA
-323 QANEEPI
+323 QANEQPI

-359 DGTVKVVPIFRDEVE
+359 DGSVKVIPIVRDEVE

-380 KSTVVNKGGKI
+380 KSTVVEKDGKL
-391 FGIIYLPKFY
+391 FGVIYLPKFY
-401 QSFENK
+401 QSFDNK
-407 SERDAFKDV
+407 SNRDAFKDV

-423 KAMNVSGIVMDLRDN
+423 KAMNVEGIVMDLRDN

-472 PDTDPKVQW
+472 TDSDPKVQW

-505 DYNRGVIIGSKQS
+505 DYNRGIIIGSKQS
-518 YGKGTVQNVFE
+518 YGKGTVQNLFD
-529 LNEFVRGNQYGDL
+529 LNEFVRGNEFGEF

-566 SDIVMPDRFSFMETG
+566 SDIVMPDRFSFMQTG

-592 KIEPAIY
+592 KIEAANY
-599 TPLNVSFDK
+599 TPLQVNYEK

-614 NRIASNESFN
+614 KRIATNANFN

-641 ISLNYTAYK
+641 ISINYASYK
-650 KELAEIETQTKKFK
+650 KEIADIESQTKKFK
-664 DIEKYKNN
+664 SLEKFKNN
-672 LAFTSLPYELELMA
+672 LNFTSLPYELDLMA
-686 KDELLKEK
+686 TDELLKEK
-694 RDRWHAELVKDVYMT
+694 RERWHAELVKDVYMT

-714 LNDLT
+714 LTDLT
-719 SKELNATLVKAKKS
+719 SDDIKATLVKTKKAN
-733 KKTKEKKLASK
+733 KGKEKLASK

>member
-1 MKNIIEFMKRNYRV
+1 MKRNYKV
-15 LLVVGILAAGLWSF
+15 LLVVGIVVAGLWSF
-29 IPSKKASGDDKDKM
+29 IPSKKLTGDDKDKM
-43 LLELLSFVLEK
+43 LIELLSFVLEK
-54 GHFSPIEL
+54 GHFSPIEI
-62 NDNFSKKAYASYIES
+62 NDEFSKKAYASYIES

-90 NEFQKY
+90 AEFQKY
-96 ENSIDDMI
+96 ELAIDDMI

-120 LRMKES
+120 QRMKES
-126 KVIYTEILSKPLNL
+126 KVIYTNILSKPLDL
-140 NDDETISVDYEKL
+140 NDNEIINVDYEKL
-153 PYATSKSDLNTRWRK
+153 PYAATLKDLDQRWRK
-168 QLEFAILSD
+168 QLELAVLSD
-177 ITDKEEIQEAI
+177 ITDKEDIQNAI
-188 KVKNADKTVI
+188 KSEALN
-198 ETLTI
+198 E
-203 KEEKESVTSEP
+203 TSEAKDEKQTEKTEP
-214 KTFEELEEKA
+214 KSFEELEKTA
-224 RKNTESN
+224 RKTTESN
-231 LNNNFSFIAELTRED
+231 LNNNFSFIGELTRED
-246 WFSIYINAIVTQY
+246 WFSVYINAIVTQY

-315 GDVIIKVG
+315 GDVIIKVA

-359 DGTVKVVPIFRDEVE
+359 DGTVKVVPIVRDEVE

-380 KSTVVNKGGKI
+380 KSTVVNKDGKL
-391 FGIIYLPKFY
+391 FGVIYLPKFY

-407 SERDAFKDV
+407 SNRDAFKDV

-423 KAMNVSGIVMDLRDN
+423 KAMNVEGIVMDLRDN

-472 PDTDPKVQW
+472 PDSDPKVQW

-505 DYNRGVIIGSKQS
+505 DYNRGIIIGSKQS

-566 SDIVMPDRFSFMETG
+566 SDIVMPDRFSFMQTG

-599 TPLNVSFDK
+599 TPLDLNFEK

-614 NRIASNESFN
+614 KRIATNENFN

-641 ISLNYTAYK
+641 ISLNYAAYK
-650 KELAEIETQTKKFK
+650 KEIADIESQTKKFK
-664 DIEKYKNN
+664 SLEKFKSN
-672 LAFTSLPYELELMA
+672 LLFSSLPYELDLMA

-694 RDRWHAELVKDVYMT
+694 RERWHAELVKDVYMT

-714 LNDLT
+714 LTDLT
-719 SKELNATLVKAKKS
+719 SDDIKATLVKT
-733 KKTKEKKLASK
+733 KKTKKVKEKLASK

>member
-1 MKNIIEFMKRNYRV
+1 MKRNYKV
-15 LLVVGILAAGLWSF
+15 LLIVGIVVAGLWSF
-29 IPSKKASGDDKDKM
+29 IPSKKVTGDDKDKM
-43 LLELLSFVLEK
+43 LIELLSFVLEK

-62 NDNFSKKAYASYIES
+62 NDEFSKKAYASYIES

-90 NEFQKY
+90 AEFQKY
-96 ENSIDDMI
+96 ELAIDDMI

-120 LRMKES
+120 QRMKES
-126 KVIYTEILSKPLNL
+126 KVIYTSILSKPLDL
-140 NDDETISVDYEKL
+140 NDNETINVDYEKL
-153 PYATSKSDLNTRWRK
+153 PYAATMKDLDQRWRK
-168 QLEFAILSD
+168 QLELAVLSD
-177 ITDKEEIQEAI
+177 ITDKEDIQ
-188 KVKNADKTVI
+188 NALKSGIID
-198 ETLTI
+198 ESSAI
-203 KEEKESVTSEP
+203 KEEKPVEKTEP
-214 KTFEELEEKA
+214 KSFEELEITA
-224 RKNTESN
+224 RKTTESN

-246 WFSIYINAIVTQY
+246 WFTVYINAIVTQY

-315 GDVIIKVG
+315 GDIIIKVA
-323 QANEEPI
+323 QANEQPI

-359 DGTVKVVPIFRDEVE
+359 DGSVKVIPIVRDEVE

-380 KSTVVNKGGKI
+380 KSTVVNKDGKL
-391 FGIIYLPKFY
+391 FGVIYLPKFY

-407 SERDAFKDV
+407 SNRDAFKDV

-423 KAMNVSGIVMDLRDN
+423 KAMNVQGIVMDLRDN

-472 PDTDPKVQW
+472 LDSDPKVQW

-505 DYNRGVIIGSKQS
+505 DYNRGIIIGSKQS

-566 SDIVMPDRFSFMETG
+566 SDIIMPDRFSFMETG

-592 KIEPAIY
+592 KIEPANY
-599 TPLNVSFDK
+599 TPLQVNYDK

-614 NRIASNESFN
+614 KRIATNENFN

-641 ISLNYTAYK
+641 ISLNYAGYK
-650 KELAEIETQTKKFK
+650 KEIADIESQTKKFK
-664 DIEKYKNN
+664 SLEKYKNN
-672 LAFTSLPYELELMA
+672 LNFTSLPYELDLMA

-694 RDRWHAELVKDVYMT
+694 RERWHTELVKDIYMT

-714 LNDLT
+714 LTDLT
-719 SKELNATLVKAKKS
+719 SDDVKATLVKT
-733 KKTKEKKLASK
+733 KKTKKVKEKLASK

>member
-1 MKNIIEFMKRNYRV
+1 MKRNYRV

-43 LLELLSFVLEK
+43 LIELLSFVLEK

-62 NDNFSKKAYASYIES
+62 NDDFSKKAYASYIES

-120 LRMKES
+120 QRMKES
-126 KVIYTEILSKPLNL
+126 KVIYTSILSKPLNL
-140 NDDETISVDYEKL
+140 KDDETISVDYEKL
-153 PYATSKSDLNTRWRK
+153 PYAASMNDLNQRWRK
-168 QLEFAILSD
+168 QLEFAVLSD
-177 ITDKEEIQEAI
+177 ITDKEDIQKAVETSEATE
-188 KVKNADKTVI
+188 KKETVK
-198 ETLTI
+198 
-203 KEEKESVTSEP
+203 SEP

-224 RKNTESN
+224 RKTTESN

-300 LISGGPAWRGKLLEQ
+300 LISGGPAWRGKMLEQ

-323 QANEEPI
+323 QGNEEPI

-359 DGTVKVVPIFRDEVE
+359 DGTVKVIPIMRDEVE

-380 KSTVVNKGGKI
+380 KSTTVNKDGKL
-391 FGIIYLPKFY
+391 FGVIYLPKFY

-407 SERDAFKDV
+407 SQRDAFKDV
-416 AIEVERL
+416 AQEIERL
-423 KAMNVSGIVMDLRDN
+423 KALNVQGIVMDLRDN

-505 DYNRGVIIGSKQS
+505 DYKRGIVVGSKQS

-599 TPLNVSFDK
+599 TPLNVSYDK

-614 NRIASNESFN
+614 NRIASNENFN
-624 LISENAKWIN
+624 LITENAKWIN
-634 DRKEDNS
+634 DRKEDNT
-641 ISLNYTAYK
+641 ISLNYSSYK
-650 KELAEIETQTKKFK
+650 KELAEIEVQTKKFK
-664 DIEKYKNN
+664 ELEKFKNN
-672 LAFTSLPYELELMA
+672 LTFTSLPYELELMA

-694 RDRWHAELVKDVYMT
+694 RDRWHAELVKDIYMT

-719 SKELNATLVKAKKS
+719 SKDVNTSLAKAKKA

>member
-1 MKNIIEFMKRNYRV
+1 MKKSIEFMKRNYKV
-15 LLVVGILAAGLWSF
+15 LLVVGIVVAGLWSF
-29 IPSKKASGDDKDKM
+29 IPSKKVTGDDKDKM
-43 LLELLSFVLEK
+43 LIELLSFVLEK

-62 NDNFSKKAYASYIES
+62 NDEFSKKAYASYIES

-90 NEFQKY
+90 SEFQKY
-96 ENSIDDMI
+96 ELAIDDMI

-120 LRMKES
+120 QRMKES
-126 KVIYTEILSKPLNL
+126 KVIYTSILSKPLDL
-140 NDDETISVDYEKL
+140 NDNETINVDYEKL
-153 PYATSKSDLNTRWRK
+153 PYAATMKDLDQRWRK
-168 QLEFAILSD
+168 QLELAVLSD
-177 ITDKEEIQEAI
+177 ITDREEIQ
-188 KVKNADKTVI
+188 NALKSGIID
-198 ETLTI
+198 ESSAA
-203 KEEKESVTSEP
+203 KEEKPAEKTEP
-214 KTFEELEEKA
+214 KSFEELEITA
-224 RKNTESN
+224 RKTTESN

-246 WFSIYINAIVTQY
+246 WFTVYINAIVTQY

-315 GDVIIKVG
+315 GDIIIKVA
-323 QANEEPI
+323 QANEQAI

-359 DGTVKVVPIFRDEVE
+359 DGSVKVIPIVRDEVE

-380 KSTVVNKGGKI
+380 KSTVVEKDGKL
-391 FGIIYLPKFY
+391 FGVIYLPKFY

-407 SERDAFKDV
+407 SNRDAFKDV

-423 KAMNVSGIVMDLRDN
+423 KAMNVEGIVMDLRDN

-466 GKAQVL
+466 GKAQIL
-472 PDTDPKVQW
+472 PDSDPKVQW

-505 DYNRGVIIGSKQS
+505 DYNRGIIIGSKQS

-592 KIEPAIY
+592 KIEPANY
-599 TPLNVSFDK
+599 TPLQVNYDK

-614 NRIASNESFN
+614 KRIATNDNFN

-641 ISLNYTAYK
+641 ISLNYAAYK
-650 KELAEIETQTKKFK
+650 KEIADIESQTKKFK
-664 DIEKYKNN
+664 SLEKYKNN
-672 LAFTSLPYELELMA
+672 LNFTSLPYELELMA
-686 KDELLKEK
+686 SDELLKEK
-694 RDRWHAELVKDVYMT
+694 RERWHTELVKDIYMT

-714 LNDLT
+714 LTDLT
-719 SKELNATLVKAKKS
+719 VLDTNKPVV
-733 KKTKEKKLASK
+733 KTKKEKKVKEKLASK

>member
-1 MKNIIEFMKRNYRV
+1 MKRNYRI

-29 IPSKKASGDDKDKM
+29 IPSQKASGDEKDKM
-43 LLELLSFVLEK
+43 LIELLSFVLEK

-96 ENSIDDMI
+96 ETSIDDMI
-104 RSKDLSFFDLT
+104 RNKDLSFFDLT

-120 LRMKES
+120 QRMKES
-126 KVIYTEILSKPLNL
+126 KVIYTSILSKPLNL
-140 NDDETISVDYEKL
+140 NDEETINVDYEKL
-153 PYATSKSDLNTRWRK
+153 PYAATMKDLDQRWRK
-168 QLEFAILSD
+168 QLEFAVLSD
-177 ITDKEEIQEAI
+177 ITDKEDIQKAVETDKENPEASD
-188 KVKNADKTVI
+188 KKETVK
-198 ETLTI
+198 
-203 KEEKESVTSEP
+203 SEP
-214 KTFEELEEKA
+214 KTFEELEAKA
-224 RKNTESN
+224 RKTTESN

-300 LISGGPAWRGKLLEQ
+300 LISGGPAWRGKMLEQ

-323 QANEEPI
+323 QGNEEPI
-330 DIAGMRLDDVI
+330 DISGMRLDDVI

-359 DGTVKVVPIFRDEVE
+359 DGSVKVIPIMRDEVE

-380 KSTVVNKGGKI
+380 KSTVVNKDGKL
-391 FGIIYLPKFY
+391 FGVIYLPKFY

-407 SERDAFKDV
+407 SQRDAFKDV
-416 AIEVERL
+416 AQEVERL
-423 KAMNVSGIVMDLRDN
+423 KAMNVQGIVMDLRDN

-452 FIDKGPVVQVKPAG
+452 FIDKGPVVQVKPAN

-472 PDTDPKVQW
+472 PDNDPKVQW

-505 DYNRGVIIGSKQS
+505 DYKRGIVVGSKQS

-592 KIEPAIY
+592 KIEPAVY
-599 TPLNVSFDK
+599 SPLNVSFDK

-614 NRIASNESFN
+614 SRIAANESFN
-624 LISENAKWIN
+624 LITENAKWIN
-634 DRKEDNS
+634 DRKEDNT
-641 ISLNYTAYK
+641 ISLNYSSYK
-650 KELAEIETQTKKFK
+650 KELAEIEAQTKKFK
-664 DIEKYKNN
+664 AIEKFKNN
-672 LAFTSLPYELELMA
+672 LVFTSLPYELELMA

-719 SKELNATLVKAKKS
+719 SKEVNTALVKPKKAKKV
-733 KKTKEKKLASK
+733 KEKKLASK

>member
-1 MKNIIEFMKRNYRV
+1 MKKSIEFMKRNYKV
-15 LLVVGILAAGLWSF
+15 LLVVGIVVAGLWSF
-29 IPSKKASGDDKDKM
+29 IPSKKLTGDDKDKM
-43 LLELLSFVLEK
+43 LIELLSFVLEK

-62 NDNFSKKAYASYIES
+62 NDEFSKKAYASYIES

-90 NEFQKY
+90 TEFQKY
-96 ENSIDDMI
+96 ELAIDDMI

-120 LRMKES
+120 QRMKES
-126 KVIYTEILSKPLNL
+126 KVIYTSILSKPLDL
-140 NDDETISVDYEKL
+140 NDNETINVDYEKL
-153 PYATSKSDLNTRWRK
+153 PYAATMKDLDQRWRK
-168 QLEFAILSD
+168 QLELAVLSD
-177 ITDKEEIQEAI
+177 ITDKEDIQNALNSGIIDETNEA
-188 KVKNADKTVI
+188 
-198 ETLTI
+198 
-203 KEEKESVTSEP
+203 KEEKPAEKTEP
-214 KTFEELEEKA
+214 KSFEELEKTA
-224 RKNTESN
+224 RKTTESN

-246 WFSIYINAIVTQY
+246 WFTVYINAIVTQY

-315 GDVIIKVG
+315 GDVIIKVA

-359 DGTVKVVPIFRDEVE
+359 DGSVKVVPIVRDEVE

-380 KSTVVNKGGKI
+380 KSTLVNKDGKL
-391 FGIIYLPKFY
+391 FGVIYLPKFY

-407 SERDAFKDV
+407 LNRDAFKDV

-423 KAMNVSGIVMDLRDN
+423 KAMNVEGIVMDLRDN

-472 PDTDPKVQW
+472 PDSDPKVQW

-505 DYNRGVIIGSKQS
+505 DYNRGIIIGSKQS

-554 VNGGST
+554 VSGGST

-566 SDIVMPDRFSFMETG
+566 SDIVMPDRFSFMQTG

-599 TPLNVSFDK
+599 TPLDLNFEK

-614 NRIASNESFN
+614 KRIATNENFN

-641 ISLNYTAYK
+641 ISLNYAAYK
-650 KELAEIETQTKKFK
+650 KEIADIESQTKKFK
-664 DIEKYKNN
+664 SLDKFKNN
-672 LAFTSLPYELELMA
+672 LNFTSLPYELDLMA

-694 RDRWHAELVKDVYMT
+694 RERWHAELMKDVYMT

-714 LNDLT
+714 LTDLT
-719 SKELNATLVKAKKS
+719 SDDVKATLVKT
-733 KKTKEKKLASK
+733 KKTKKVKEKLASK

>member
-1 MKNIIEFMKRNYRV
+1 
-15 LLVVGILAAGLWSF
+15 
-29 IPSKKASGDDKDKM
+29 M
-43 LLELLSFVLEK
+43 LIELLSFVLEK

-62 NDNFSKKAYASYIES
+62 NDEFSKKAYASYIES
-77 LDPTKRYFIQSDI
+77 LDPTKRFFIQSDI
-90 NEFQKY
+90 SEFQNY
-96 ENSIDDMI
+96 ELAIDDMI

-120 LRMKES
+120 QRMKES
-126 KVIYTEILSKPLNL
+126 KVIYTSILSKPLDL
-140 NDDETISVDYEKL
+140 NDNETINVDYEKL
-153 PYATSKSDLNTRWRK
+153 PYAATMKDLDQRWRK
-168 QLEFAILSD
+168 QLELAVLSD
-177 ITDKEEIQEAI
+177 ITDKEDIQ
-188 KVKNADKTVI
+188 NALKSGIID
-198 ETLTI
+198 ESSAA
-203 KEEKESVTSEP
+203 KEEKPAEKTEP
-214 KTFEELEEKA
+214 KSFEELEITA
-224 RKNTESN
+224 RKTTESN

-246 WFSIYINAIVTQY
+246 WFTVYINAIVTQY

-281 FEGIGARLQKK
+281 YEGIGARLQKK

-315 GDVIIKVG
+315 GDIIIKVA

-359 DGTVKVVPIFRDEVE
+359 DGTVKVVPIIRNEVE

-380 KSTVVNKGGKI
+380 KSSVVNKDGKL
-391 FGIIYLPKFY
+391 FGVIYLPKFY

-407 SERDAFKDV
+407 LNRDAFKDV

-423 KAMNVSGIVMDLRDN
+423 KAMNVEGIVMDLRDN

-466 GKAQVL
+466 GKAQIL
-472 PDTDPKVQW
+472 PDSDPKVQW

-505 DYNRGVIIGSKQS
+505 DYNRGIIVGSKQS

-554 VNGGST
+554 VSGGST

-566 SDIVMPDRFSFMETG
+566 SDIVMPDRFSFMQTG

-599 TPLNVSFDK
+599 SPLDLNFEK

-614 NRIASNESFN
+614 KRIATNENFN

-641 ISLNYTAYK
+641 ISLNYAAYK
-650 KELAEIETQTKKFK
+650 REIADIESQTKKFK
-664 DIEKYKNN
+664 SLEKYKNN
-672 LAFTSLPYELELMA
+672 LNFTSLPYELELMA
-686 KDELLKEK
+686 NDELLKEK
-694 RDRWHAELVKDVYMT
+694 RERWHAELVKDIYMT

-714 LNDLT
+714 LTDLT
-719 SKELNATLVKAKKS
+719 VLDRNIPVV
-733 KKTKEKKLASK
+733 KTKKDKKVKEKLASK

>member
-1 MKNIIEFMKRNYRV
+1 MKRNYKV
-15 LLVVGILAAGLWSF
+15 LLVVGILVAGLWSF
-29 IPSKKASGDDKDKM
+29 IPSKKITGDDKDKM
-43 LLELLSFVLEK
+43 LIELLSFVLEK
-54 GHFSPIEL
+54 GHFSPIEI
-62 NDNFSKKAYASYIES
+62 NDEFSKKAYAAYIES
-77 LDPTKRYFIQSDI
+77 LDPTKRFFIQSDI
-90 NEFQKY
+90 TEFQKY
-96 ENSIDDMI
+96 ELAIDDMI
-104 RSKDLSFFDLT
+104 RSKDLAFFDLT

-120 LRMKES
+120 QRMKES
-126 KVIYTEILSKPLNL
+126 KVIYTNILSKPLDL
-140 NDDETISVDYEKL
+140 NDNETINIDYEKL
-153 PYATSKSDLNTRWRK
+153 PYAATMKDLDQRWRK
-168 QLEFAILSD
+168 QLEFAVLSD
-177 ITDKEEIQEAI
+177 ITDKEDIQNALKSEILDESSAT
-188 KVKNADKTVI
+188 KLEKPAEKT
-198 ETLTI
+198 
-203 KEEKESVTSEP
+203 EP
-214 KTFEELEEKA
+214 KSFEELEKTA
-224 RKNTESN
+224 RKTTESN

-246 WFSIYINAIVTQY
+246 WFTVYINAIVTQY

-315 GDVIIKVG
+315 GDVIIKVA
-323 QANEEPI
+323 QANEEAI

-359 DGTVKVVPIFRDEVE
+359 DGSVKVVPIVRDEVE

-380 KSTVVNKGGKI
+380 KSTVVEKDGKL
-391 FGIIYLPKFY
+391 FGVIYLPKFY
-401 QSFENK
+401 QTFENR
-407 SERDAFKDV
+407 SNRDAFKDV

-423 KAMNVSGIVMDLRDN
+423 KAMNVQGIVMDLRDN

-466 GKAQVL
+466 GKAQIL
-472 PDTDPKVQW
+472 PDSDPKVQW

-505 DYNRGVIIGSKQS
+505 DYNRGIIIGSKQS

-529 LNEFVRGNQYGDL
+529 LNEFVRGNQYGEL

-566 SDIVMPDRFSFMETG
+566 SDIVMPDRFSFMQTG

-592 KIEPAIY
+592 KIEPANY
-599 TPLNVSFDK
+599 TPLQVNFDK

-614 NRIASNESFN
+614 KRIATNDNFN

-634 DRKEDNS
+634 DRKEDNT

-650 KELAEIETQTKKFK
+650 KEIDDIESQTKKFK
-664 DIEKYKNN
+664 SLEKYKNN
-672 LAFTSLPYELELMA
+672 LNFTSLPYELELMD

-694 RDRWHAELVKDVYMT
+694 RERWHAELVKDIYMT

-714 LNDLT
+714 LTDLT
-719 SKELNATLVKAKKS
+719 VLDTNIPIV
-733 KKTKEKKLASK
+733 KTKKDKNLKEKLASK

>member
-1 MKNIIEFMKRNYRV
+1 MKRNYKV
-15 LLVVGILAAGLWSF
+15 LLVVGIVVVGLWSF
-29 IPSKKASGDDKDKM
+29 IPSKKLTGDDKDKM
-43 LLELLSFVLEK
+43 LIELLSFVLEK
-54 GHFSPIEL
+54 GHFSPIEI
-62 NDNFSKKAYASYIES
+62 NDDFSKKVYAAYIES

-90 NEFQKY
+90 AEFQKY
-96 ENSIDDMI
+96 ELAIDDMI
-104 RSKDLSFFDLT
+104 KSKDLVFFDLT

-120 LRMKES
+120 QRMKES
-126 KVIYTEILSKPLNL
+126 KVIYTNILSKSLDL
-140 NDDETISVDYEKL
+140 NDNETINVDYEKL
-153 PYATSKSDLNTRWRK
+153 PYAATMRDLDQRWRK
-168 QLEFAILSD
+168 QLELAVLSD
-177 ITDKEEIQEAI
+177 ITDKEAIQNA
-188 KVKNADKTVI
+188 KNSGASK
-198 ETLTI
+198 ETSEN
-203 KEEKESVTSEP
+203 KEEKQAEKTEP
-214 KTFEELEEKA
+214 KSFEELEKTA
-224 RKNTESN
+224 RKTTESN

-246 WFSIYINAIVTQY
+246 WFSVYINAIVTQY

-315 GDVIIKVG
+315 GDVIIKVA

-359 DGTVKVVPIFRDEVE
+359 DGTVKVVPIVRDEVE

-380 KSTVVNKGGKI
+380 KSSVVEKDGKL
-391 FGIIYLPKFY
+391 FGLISLPKFY

-407 SERDAFKDV
+407 SNRDAFKDV

-423 KAMNVSGIVMDLRDN
+423 KAMNVQGIVMDLRDN

-452 FIDKGPVVQVKPAG
+452 FIDKGPVVQVKTAG

-472 PDTDPKVQW
+472 PDSDPKVQW

-505 DYNRGVIIGSKQS
+505 DYNRGIIIGSKQS

-566 SDIVMPDRFSFMETG
+566 SDIVMPDRFSFMQTG

-599 TPLNVSFDK
+599 TPLDLNFEK

-614 NRIASNESFN
+614 ERIAINDNFN

-634 DRKEDNS
+634 GRKEDNV
-641 ISLNYTAYK
+641 ISLNYDAYK
-650 KELAEIETQTKKFK
+650 KELSEIEEQTKKFK
-664 DIEKYKNN
+664 SLEKYKSN
-672 LAFTSLPYELELMA
+672 LLFSSLPYELELMA

-694 RDRWHAELVKDVYMT
+694 RERWHAELVKDVYMT

-714 LNDLT
+714 LTDLT
-719 SKELNATLVKAKKS
+719 SDDIKATSINS
-733 KKTKEKKLASK
+733 KKKKKVKEKLASK

>member
-1 MKNIIEFMKRNYRV
+1 
-15 LLVVGILAAGLWSF
+15 
-29 IPSKKASGDDKDKM
+29 M
-43 LLELLSFVLEK
+43 LIELLSFVLEK

-62 NDNFSKKAYASYIES
+62 NDEFSKKAYAAYIES
-77 LDPTKRYFIQSDI
+77 LDPTKRYFIQPDI
-90 NEFQKY
+90 AEFQKY
-96 ENSIDDMI
+96 ELAIDDMI

-115 YKRLM
+115 YKRL
-120 LRMKES
+120 LQRMKES
-126 KVIYTEILSKPLNL
+126 KVIYTSILSKPLDL
-140 NDDETISVDYEKL
+140 NDNETINVDYEKL
-153 PYATSKSDLNTRWRK
+153 PYAATVKDLDQRWRK
-168 QLEFAILSD
+168 QLELAVLSE
-177 ITDKEEIQEAI
+177 ITDKEDIQNALNSGIIDE
-188 KVKNADKTVI
+188 KNVA
-198 ETLTI
+198 
-203 KEEKESVTSEP
+203 KEEKPAEKTEP
-214 KTFEELEEKA
+214 KSFEELEKTA
-224 RKNTESN
+224 RKTTESN

-246 WFSIYINAIVTQY
+246 WFTVYINAIVTQY

-315 GDVIIKVG
+315 GDVIIKVA

-359 DGTVKVVPIFRDEVE
+359 DGSVKVVPIVRDEVE

-380 KSTVVNKGGKI
+380 KSTLVNKDGKL
-391 FGIIYLPKFY
+391 FGVIYLPKFY

-407 SERDAFKDV
+407 SNRDAFKDV

-423 KAMNVSGIVMDLRDN
+423 KAMNVEGIVMDLRDN

-472 PDTDPKVQW
+472 PDSDPKVQW

-505 DYNRGVIIGSKQS
+505 DYNRGIIIGSKQS

-554 VNGGST
+554 VSGGST

-566 SDIVMPDRFSFMETG
+566 SDIVMPDRFSFMQTG

-599 TPLNVSFDK
+599 SPLDLNFEK

-614 NRIASNESFN
+614 KRIATNENFN

-641 ISLNYTAYK
+641 ISLNYAAYK
-650 KELAEIETQTKKFK
+650 KEIADIESQTKKFK
-664 DIEKYKNN
+664 SLDKYKNN
-672 LAFTSLPYELELMA
+672 LNFTSLPYELDLMA

-694 RDRWHAELVKDVYMT
+694 RERWHAELMKDVYMT

-714 LNDLT
+714 LTDLT
-719 SKELNATLVKAKKS
+719 SDDVKATLVKT
-733 KKTKEKKLASK
+733 KKTKKVKEKLASK

>member
-1 MKNIIEFMKRNYRV
+1 MKKSIEFMKRNYKV
-15 LLVVGILAAGLWSF
+15 LLVVGIVVAGLWSF
-29 IPSKKASGDDKDKM
+29 IPSKKVTGDDKDKM
-43 LLELLSFVLEK
+43 LIELLSFVLEK

-62 NDNFSKKAYASYIES
+62 NDEFSKKAYASYIES
-77 LDPTKRYFIQSDI
+77 LDPTKRFFIQSDI
-90 NEFQKY
+90 SEFQNY
-96 ENSIDDMI
+96 ELAMDDMI

-120 LRMKES
+120 QRMKES
-126 KVIYTEILSKPLNL
+126 KVIYTSILSKPLDL
-140 NDDETISVDYEKL
+140 NDNETINVDYEKL
-153 PYATSKSDLNTRWRK
+153 PYAATMKDLDQRWRK
-168 QLEFAILSD
+168 QLELAVLSD
-177 ITDKEEIQEAI
+177 ITDKEDIQNAI
-188 KVKNADKTVI
+188 NSGILDESSAA
-198 ETLTI
+198 
-203 KEEKESVTSEP
+203 KEEKPAEKTEP
-214 KTFEELEEKA
+214 KSFEELEITA
-224 RKNTESN
+224 RKTTESN

-246 WFSIYINAIVTQY
+246 WFTVYINAIVTQY

-281 FEGIGARLQKK
+281 YEGIGARLQKK

-315 GDVIIKVG
+315 GDIIIKVA

-359 DGTVKVVPIFRDEVE
+359 DGTVKVVPIIRNEVE

-380 KSTVVNKGGKI
+380 KSSVVNKDGKL
-391 FGIIYLPKFY
+391 FGVIYLPKFY

-407 SERDAFKDV
+407 LNRDAFKDV

-423 KAMNVSGIVMDLRDN
+423 KAMNVEGIVMDLRDN

-466 GKAQVL
+466 GKAQIL
-472 PDTDPKVQW
+472 PDSDPKVQW

-505 DYNRGVIIGSKQS
+505 DYNRGIIIGSKQS

-554 VNGGST
+554 VSGGST

-566 SDIVMPDRFSFMETG
+566 SDIIMPDRFSFMETG

-599 TPLNVSFDK
+599 TPLDLNFEK

-614 NRIASNESFN
+614 KRIATNDNFN

-641 ISLNYTAYK
+641 ISLNYAAYK
-650 KELAEIETQTKKFK
+650 KEIADIESQTKKFK
-664 DIEKYKNN
+664 SLEKYKNN
-672 LAFTSLPYELELMA
+672 LNFTSLPYELELMA
-686 KDELLKEK
+686 NDELLKEK
-694 RDRWHAELVKDVYMT
+694 RERWHAELVKDIYMT

-714 LNDLT
+714 LTDLT
-719 SKELNATLVKAKKS
+719 VLDTNIPVV
-733 KKTKEKKLASK
+733 KTKKDKKVKEKLASK

>member
-1 MKNIIEFMKRNYRV
+1 MKKSIEFMKRNYKV
-15 LLVVGILAAGLWSF
+15 LLVVGIVVAGLWSF
-29 IPSKKASGDDKDKM
+29 IPSKKVTGDDKDKM
-43 LLELLSFVLEK
+43 LIELLSFVLEK

-62 NDNFSKKAYASYIES
+62 NDEFSKKAYASYIES
-77 LDPTKRYFIQSDI
+77 LDPTKRFFIQSDI
-90 NEFQKY
+90 SEFQKY
-96 ENSIDDMI
+96 ELAIDDMI

-120 LRMKES
+120 QRMKES
-126 KVIYTEILSKPLNL
+126 KVIYTSILSKPLDL
-140 NDDETISVDYEKL
+140 NDNETINVDYEKL
-153 PYATSKSDLNTRWRK
+153 PYAATMKDLDQRWRK
-168 QLEFAILSD
+168 QLELAVLSD
-177 ITDKEEIQEAI
+177 ITDKEEIQ
-188 KVKNADKTVI
+188 NALKSGIID
-198 ETLTI
+198 ESSAA
-203 KEEKESVTSEP
+203 KEEKPAEKTEP
-214 KTFEELEEKA
+214 KSFEELEITA
-224 RKNTESN
+224 RKTTESN

-246 WFSIYINAIVTQY
+246 WFTVYINAIVTQY

-281 FEGIGARLQKK
+281 YEGIGARLQKK

-315 GDVIIKVG
+315 GDIIIKVA

-359 DGTVKVVPIFRDEVE
+359 DGTVKVVPIIRNEVE

-380 KSTVVNKGGKI
+380 KSSVVNKDGKL
-391 FGIIYLPKFY
+391 FGVIYLPKFY

-407 SERDAFKDV
+407 LNRDAFKDV

-423 KAMNVSGIVMDLRDN
+423 KAMNVEGIVMDLRDN

-466 GKAQVL
+466 GKAQIL
-472 PDTDPKVQW
+472 PDSDPKVQW

-505 DYNRGVIIGSKQS
+505 DYNRGIIIGSKQS

-592 KIEPAIY
+592 KIEPANY
-599 TPLNVSFDK
+599 TPLQVNYDK

-614 NRIASNESFN
+614 KRIATNENFN

-641 ISLNYTAYK
+641 ISLNYAAYK
-650 KELAEIETQTKKFK
+650 KEIADIESQTKKFK
-664 DIEKYKNN
+664 SLEKYKNN
-672 LAFTSLPYELELMA
+672 LNFNSLPYELELMA
-686 KDELLKEK
+686 SDELLKEK
-694 RDRWHAELVKDVYMT
+694 RERWHAELVKDIYMT

-714 LNDLT
+714 LTDLT
-719 SKELNATLVKAKKS
+719 VLDTNKPVV
-733 KKTKEKKLASK
+733 KTKKEKKVKEKLASK

>member
-1 MKNIIEFMKRNYRV
+1 MKKSIEFMKRNYKV
-15 LLVVGILAAGLWSF
+15 LLVVGIVVAGLWSF
-29 IPSKKASGDDKDKM
+29 IPSKKVTGDDKDKM
-43 LLELLSFVLEK
+43 LIELLSFVLEK

-62 NDNFSKKAYASYIES
+62 NDEFSKKAYASYIES

-90 NEFQKY
+90 AEFQKY
-96 ENSIDDMI
+96 ELAIDDMI

-120 LRMKES
+120 QRMKES
-126 KVIYTEILSKPLNL
+126 KVIYTSILSKPLDL
-140 NDDETISVDYEKL
+140 NDNETINVDYEKL
-153 PYATSKSDLNTRWRK
+153 PYAATMKDLDQRWRK
-168 QLEFAILSD
+168 QLELAVLSD
-177 ITDKEEIQEAI
+177 ITDKEEIQ
-188 KVKNADKTVI
+188 NALKSGIID
-198 ETLTI
+198 ESSAA
-203 KEEKESVTSEP
+203 KEEKPAEKTEP
-214 KTFEELEEKA
+214 KSFEELEITA
-224 RKNTESN
+224 RKTTESN

-246 WFSIYINAIVTQY
+246 WFTVYINAIVTQY

-315 GDVIIKVG
+315 GDIIIKVA
-323 QANEEPI
+323 QANEQAI

-359 DGTVKVVPIFRDEVE
+359 DGSVKVIPIVRDEVE

-380 KSTVVNKGGKI
+380 KSTVVEKDGKL
-391 FGIIYLPKFY
+391 FGVIYLPKFY

-407 SERDAFKDV
+407 SNRDAFKDV

-423 KAMNVSGIVMDLRDN
+423 KAMNVEGIVMDLRDN

-466 GKAQVL
+466 GKAQIL
-472 PDTDPKVQW
+472 PDSDPKVQW

-505 DYNRGVIIGSKQS
+505 DYNRGIIIGSKQS

-592 KIEPAIY
+592 KIEPANY
-599 TPLNVSFDK
+599 TPLQVNYDK

-614 NRIASNESFN
+614 KRIATNDNFN

-641 ISLNYTAYK
+641 ISLNYAAYK
-650 KELAEIETQTKKFK
+650 KEIADIESQTKKFK
-664 DIEKYKNN
+664 SLEKYKNN
-672 LAFTSLPYELELMA
+672 LNFNSLPYELELMA
-686 KDELLKEK
+686 SDELLKEK
-694 RDRWHAELVKDVYMT
+694 RERWHAELVKDIYMT

-714 LNDLT
+714 LTDLT
-719 SKELNATLVKAKKS
+719 VLDTNKPVV
-733 KKTKEKKLASK
+733 KTKKEKKVKEKLASK

>member
-1 MKNIIEFMKRNYRV
+1 MKRNYKV

-29 IPSKKASGDDKDKM
+29 IPSKKIIGDDKDKM
-43 LLELLSFVLEK
+43 LIELLSFVLEK
-54 GHFSPIEL
+54 GHFSPIEI
-62 NDNFSKKAYASYIES
+62 NDEFSKKAYASYIES
-77 LDPTKRYFIQSDI
+77 LDPTKRFFIQSDI
-90 NEFQKY
+90 AEFQKY
-96 ENSIDDMI
+96 ELSIDDMI

-120 LRMKES
+120 QRMKES
-126 KVIYTEILSKPLNL
+126 KVIYTNILSKPLDL
-140 NDDETISVDYEKL
+140 NDNETINVDYEKL
-153 PYATSKSDLNTRWRK
+153 PYAATMKDLDQRWKK
-168 QLEFAILSD
+168 QLELAVLSD
-177 ITDKEEIQEAI
+177 ITDKEDIQNALSSGISDET
-188 KVKNADKTVI
+188 KDVKDAKPA
-198 ETLTI
+198 
-203 KEEKESVTSEP
+203 EKSEP
-214 KTFEELEEKA
+214 KSFEELEKTA
-224 RKNTESN
+224 RKTTESN
-231 LNNNFSFIAELTRED
+231 LNNNFNFIAELTRED
-246 WFSIYINAIVTQY
+246 WFTVYINAIVTQY

-315 GDVIIKVG
+315 GDIIIKVG
-323 QANEEPI
+323 QANEEAI

-359 DGTVKVVPIFRDEVE
+359 DGSVKVVPIVRDEVE

-380 KSTVVNKGGKI
+380 KSTIVEKDGKL
-391 FGIIYLPKFY
+391 FGVIYLPKFY
-401 QSFENK
+401 QTFENR
-407 SERDAFKDV
+407 SNRDAFKDV
-416 AIEVERL
+416 AIEIERL
-423 KAMNVSGIVMDLRDN
+423 KAINVQGIVMDLRDN

-452 FIDKGPVVQVKPAG
+452 FIDKGPVVQVKQAG
-466 GKAQVL
+466 GKAQIL
-472 PDTDPKVQW
+472 PDSDPKVQW

-505 DYNRGVIIGSKQS
+505 DYNRGIIIGSKQS

-529 LNEFVRGNQYGDL
+529 LNEFVRGNEYGDL

-566 SDIVMPDRFSFMETG
+566 SDIVMPDRFSFMQTG

-599 TPLNVSFDK
+599 TPLQLSYEK

-614 NRIASNESFN
+614 KRIANNDNFN
-624 LISENAKWIN
+624 LIAENAKWIN
-634 DRKEDNS
+634 DRKEDNT
-641 ISLNYTAYK
+641 ISLNYEAYK
-650 KELAEIETQTKKFK
+650 KELSEIESQTKKFK
-664 DIEKYKNN
+664 SIEKFKSN
-672 LAFTSLPYELELMA
+672 LKFTSLPYELDLIA

-694 RDRWHAELVKDVYMT
+694 RERWHAELVKDVYMS

-714 LNDLT
+714 LTDLT
-719 SKELNATLVKAKKS
+719 VDGANIPLVKTNKTQKAK
-733 KKTKEKKLASK
+733 EKLASK

>member
-1 MKNIIEFMKRNYRV
+1 MKKSIEFMKRNYNV
-15 LLVVGILAAGLWSF
+15 LLVVGIVVAGLWSF
-29 IPSKKASGDDKDKM
+29 IPSKKLTGDDKDKM
-43 LLELLSFVLEK
+43 LIELLSFVLEK
-54 GHFSPIEL
+54 GHFSPIEI
-62 NDNFSKKAYASYIES
+62 DDEFSKKAYASYIES

-90 NEFQKY
+90 AEFQKY
-96 ENSIDDMI
+96 ELAIDDMI

-120 LRMKES
+120 QRMKES
-126 KVIYTEILSKPLNL
+126 KVIYTNILSKPLDL
-140 NDDETISVDYEKL
+140 NDNETINVDYEKL
-153 PYATSKSDLNTRWRK
+153 PYSATMKELDQRWRK
-168 QLEFAILSD
+168 QLELAVLSD
-177 ITDKEEIQEAI
+177 ITDKEDIQNAI
-188 KVKNADKTVI
+188 KSEALN
-198 ETLTI
+198 E
-203 KEEKESVTSEP
+203 TSEP
-214 KTFEELEEKA
+214 KDEKQAEKTEPKSFEELEKTA
-224 RKNTESN
+224 RKTTESN

-246 WFSIYINAIVTQY
+246 WFSVYINAIVTQY

-315 GDVIIKVG
+315 GDVIIKVA

-359 DGTVKVVPIFRDEVE
+359 DGTVKVVPIVRDEVE

-380 KSTVVNKGGKI
+380 KSTVVNKDGKL
-391 FGIIYLPKFY
+391 FGVIYLPKFY

-407 SERDAFKDV
+407 SNRDAFKDV

-423 KAMNVSGIVMDLRDN
+423 KAMNVEGIVMDLRDN

-472 PDTDPKVQW
+472 PDSDPKVQW

-505 DYNRGVIIGSKQS
+505 DYNRGIIIGSKQS

-566 SDIVMPDRFSFMETG
+566 SDIVMPDRFSFMQTG

-599 TPLNVSFDK
+599 TPLDLNFEK

-614 NRIASNESFN
+614 KRIATNENFN

-641 ISLNYTAYK
+641 ISLNYAAYK
-650 KELAEIETQTKKFK
+650 KEIADIESQTKKFK
-664 DIEKYKNN
+664 SLEKFKSN
-672 LAFTSLPYELELMA
+672 LLFSSLPYELDLMA

-694 RDRWHAELVKDVYMT
+694 RERWHAELVKDVYMT

-714 LNDLT
+714 LTDLT
-719 SKELNATLVKAKKS
+719 SDDIKATLVKT
-733 KKTKEKKLASK
+733 KKTKKVKEKLASK